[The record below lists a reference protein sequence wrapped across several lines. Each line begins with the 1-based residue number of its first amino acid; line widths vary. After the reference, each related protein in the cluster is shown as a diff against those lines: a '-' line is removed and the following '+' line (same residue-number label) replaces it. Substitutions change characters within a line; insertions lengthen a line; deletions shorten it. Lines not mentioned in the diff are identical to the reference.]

1 MKIRF
6 VSLFLLLLLTS
17 LSEAEVLHSW
27 VEPQPDHAFQNGAVA
42 EYPFNTYTSKSAS
55 RSESGGSWQLT
66 GSATASA
73 NVQAVSPRSGDV
85 SRKWDADAQLR
96 ATGDRDREGV
106 DARKTRDPIW
116 GN

>member
-27 VEPQPDHAFQNGAVA
+27 VEPQPDHAFQNGAVV

-55 RSESGGSWQLT
+55 RSESG
-66 GSATASA
+66 
-73 NVQAVSPRSGDV
+73 V
-85 SRKWDADAQLR
+85 LR
-96 ATGDRDREGV
+96 RHRQMSKPYHPDLVT
-106 DARKTRDPIW
+106 
-116 GN
+116 